1 MKTNKVFIVGL
12 TLEDAKVYSKRVK
25 RVYFEEKIVLASL
38 KTIDRKTLDQR
49 SEILLTHKA
58 LIYGDDKKINEL
70 KRKFIEIRNK
80 KIEESI

>member
-12 TLEDAKVYSKRVK
+12 TLEDAKVCLKRIK
-25 RVYFEEKIVLASL
+25 KIYFGEEIVLASL
-38 KTIDRKTLDQR
+38 KTIDSKILDQR

-70 KRKFIEIRNK
+70 KSKFIEIRNK